1 MVSVLPKPLPD
12 KFISI
17 SQPPSNYRIQFWAS
31 KVMGPGKR
39 QILNKLVLGR
49 FVTVQK
55 QYVSRIRAGI
65 HNLKCGK
72 VAGPELDDYAERL
85 EGSIG
90 YLRLFD
96 AGKARKFQ
104 EQLEIVRVLAT
115 SA

>member
-1 MVSVLPKPLPD
+1 MKAGFNVSHQK
-12 KFISI
+12 I
-17 SQPPSNYRIQFWAS
+17 

-39 QILNKLVLGR
+39 KILNKLVLGR

-72 VAGPELDDYAERL
+72 VTTPELDDYAERL

-96 AGKARKFQ
+96 TEKARRFQ
-104 EQLEIVRVLAT
+104 EQLDVVRALAK